1 MKKLFLSFVALMAV
15 CTLSAQNLTEVFNQG
30 VTALQSK
37 DYASALAAF
46 EQVINEGETSEDS
59 QVLSCVATAKQ
70 QLPNCYFRLGLAELK
85 SKNYEASLEKATKAL
100 DLAVVYDN
108 PKAEANAAK
117 LQGMIYQAQG
127 GEAFNN
133 KDYAAAAAVFEKGIA
148 ADPRNA
154 QMANWLG
161 TCYCELGKYAEG
173 LATLNKIASN
183 PNPKYAEQA
192 AEAKNLVTMYTNNMV
207 AGFQQ
212 NNDFDGMLAAAE
224 QMLAADAGNAAALK
238 IRVQAY
244 DGKKDYAKV
253 IELAEAAA
261 LAQTDAEDSSYLYYL
276 LGSAYNAKEMKAEA
290 IAALQQVTAG
300 ATLEAA
306 KATIAA
312 LSK

>member
-1 MKKLFLSFVALMAV
+1 MKRLFLSIVALMAV

-30 VTALQSK
+30 VAAIQAK
-37 DYASALAAF
+37 DYASALTAF
-46 EQVINEGETSEDS
+46 EQVINEGELSEDS

-70 QLPNCYFRLGLAELK
+70 QLPNCYFRLGLADLK
-85 SKNYEASLEKATKAL
+85 AKHYDASLEKATKAL
-100 DLAVVYDN
+100 DLAVLYGN
-108 PKAEANAAK
+108 AKAETNAAK

-133 KDYAAAAAVFEKGIA
+133 KDYAAAAAVFEKGVA
-148 ADPRNA
+148 ADPRNY

-161 TCYCELGKYAEG
+161 TCYCEMGNYAQG
-173 LATLNKIASN
+173 LEVLNKTAGN
-183 PNPKYAEQA
+183 RNPKYAEQA

-207 AGFQQ
+207 AGYQQ
-212 NNDFDGMLAAAE
+212 SGDFDGMLAAAE
-224 QMLAADAGNAAALK
+224 QMLANNPMNGAALK

-244 DGKKDYAKV
+244 DGKKEYAKV
-253 IELAEAAA
+253 IELAEEAA
-261 LAQTDAEDSSYLYYL
+261 LGQADAEDASYIYYL

-290 IAALQQVTAG
+290 IAALQKVTAG

-306 KATIAA
+306 QATIAE